1 LHPARRSVRPPSQHG
16 VDVLYAILICSD
28 DACAE
33 EFEAW
38 GELEDFDDMV
48 CEGCGC
54 TLQPLAFSE
63 VSMSTIVAFPRRTP
77 HVQLRDA
84 A

>member
-1 LHPARRSVRPPSQHG
+1 M
-16 VDVLYAILICSD
+16 LYAILICTD
-28 DACAE
+28 EACGE

-38 GELEDFDDMV
+38 GEPEDFDALL

-54 TLQPLAFSE
+54 ALQALAFCEAS
-63 VSMSTIVAFPRRTP
+63 VTTITELPRRTP
-77 HVQLRDA
+77 HVQLREA

>member
-1 LHPARRSVRPPSQHG
+1 MPQLM
-16 VDVLYAILICSD
+16 LYAVLICTDES
-28 DACAE
+28 CAE

-38 GELEDFDDMV
+38 GELEDFDDML

-54 TLQPLAFSE
+54 TLHAVAFSE
-63 VSMSTIVAFPRRTP
+63 VSLSTIVAFPRRTP
-77 HVQLRDA
+77 HVQLRNA

>member
-1 LHPARRSVRPPSQHG
+1 M
-16 VDVLYAILICSD
+16 LYAVLICTDES
-28 DACAE
+28 CAE

-38 GELEDFDDMV
+38 GELEDFDALL

-54 TLQPLAFSE
+54 TLQALAFCE
-63 VSMSTIVAFPRRTP
+63 VSLSTIVAFPRSTP
-77 HVQLRDA
+77 HVQLRNA

>member
-1 LHPARRSVRPPSQHG
+1 M
-16 VDVLYAILICSD
+16 LYALLICTD
-28 DACAE
+28 EACAE

-38 GELEDFDDMV
+38 GEIEDFDDMV

-54 TLQPLAFSE
+54 TLQSLNVWE
-63 VSMSTIVAFPRRTP
+63 VVEMRVSRPAAE
-77 HVQLRDA
+77 QLRRA

>member
-1 LHPARRSVRPPSQHG
+1 MGRAM
-16 VDVLYAILICSD
+16 LYAILICTDES
-28 DACAE
+28 CAE

-38 GELEDFDDMV
+38 GELEDFDDLL

-63 VSMSTIVAFPRRTP
+63 VSLSTIVAFPRRTP
-77 HVQLRDA
+77 HLQLRSA

>member
-1 LHPARRSVRPPSQHG
+1 LQRIGFRPTPG
-16 VDVLYAILICSD
+16 AAWPDNVLYAILICTDES
-28 DACAE
+28 CAE

-38 GELEDFDDMV
+38 GELEDFDDML

-54 TLQPLAFSE
+54 TLHALAFSE
-63 VSMSTIVAFPRRTP
+63 VSLSTIVAFPRRTP
-77 HVQLRDA
+77 HVQLRNA

>member
-1 LHPARRSVRPPSQHG
+1 M
-16 VDVLYAILICSD
+16 LYAVLICTD
-28 DACAE
+28 EACAE

-38 GELEDFDDMV
+38 GELEDFDAMTCD
-48 CEGCGC
+48 GCGY
-54 TLQPLAFSE
+54 TLQALAFSE

>member
-1 LHPARRSVRPPSQHG
+1 MEPVM
-16 VDVLYAILICSD
+16 LYAVLICSD
-28 DACAE
+28 EACAD

-54 TLQPLAFSE
+54 MLQPLAFSDI
-63 VSMSTIVAFPRRTP
+63 STATIVAFPRHVP
-77 HVQLRDA
+77 HVQLRKA

>member
-1 LHPARRSVRPPSQHG
+1 M
-16 VDVLYAILICSD
+16 LYAILICTD
-28 DACAE
+28 EACAE

-48 CEGCGC
+48 CEGCGARSSRS
-54 TLQPLAFSE
+54 PSPRSAS
-63 VSMSTIVAFPRRTP
+63 STIVAFPRRTP
-77 HVQLRDA
+77 HVQLRNA

>member
-1 LHPARRSVRPPSQHG
+1 M
-16 VDVLYAILICSD
+16 LYAVLICSD
-28 DACAE
+28 QTCAE

-48 CEGCGC
+48 CEGCGS
-54 TLQPLAFSE
+54 TLQPLAFSD
-63 VSMSTIVAFPRRTP
+63 VSMATVVAFPRHTP
-77 HVQLRDA
+77 YVQLRKA